1 MADRKKSPK
10 RNTGTKTS
18 KANTAE
24 VQTPEE
30 DKVTEEAK
38 AQATSDSE
46 TVSRENAPEPIAD
59 DVAATG
65 DNAMPDTATDS
76 PDAPVTEPVTED
88 EPATSDAQPDAA
100 QDDPNPEGT
109 VADIAP
115 EPDQEPDLIEPAPT
129 PDPAPAQKRGGFLPM
144 LLGGVAA
151 GAIGFGAASYLADP
165 SLSFLTGGP
174 SSADALNT
182 RITAQDTKLAELNA
196 AIPDPV
202 DLGPVMTAVQANA
215 DGLKTATAKLAEA
228 TRQMTEIE
236 DKLTTLSARVIDL
249 EKRPISEGVSDSAIK
264 AYEDELDRLKIAMQ
278 AQRSDVESLIEEA
291 RKMEAE
297 AAAASLETQQR
308 AGLIRVLSVIEAG
321 NGYADQLA
329 ALTATGLQIPN
340 VLSQNVAGVASL
352 SRLKSEFP
360 AAARNA
366 LALSRGDGN
375 SSVGDFLRT
384 QLGVRSLE
392 PRPGS
397 DPDAVLSR
405 AEAALASGDL
415 AKTLAEI
422 DGLSDAPAGAMA
434 EWRELAQTRLD
445 VVTSATGLLAD
456 LNSN

>member
-10 RNTGTKTS
+10 RNTRAKTS
-18 KANTAE
+18 KANTANE
-24 VQTPEE
+24 QTAEE
-30 DKVTEEAK
+30 DKVTDETK
-38 AQATSDSE
+38 AETTPESE
-46 TVSRENAPEPIAD
+46 TVSPENAPEPVAND
-59 DVAATG
+59 AATTG
-65 DNAMPDTATDS
+65 DDATPDTETDS
-76 PDAPVTEPVTED
+76 PDAPVTEDEPVT
-88 EPATSDAQPDAA
+88 TDAQTDPAE
-100 QDDPNPEGT
+100 DDQKPEGAAT
-109 VADIAP
+109 DIAP
-115 EPDQEPDLIEPAPT
+115 EPDLIEPAPT
-129 PDPAPAQKRGGFLPM
+129 PDPAPDPAPAQKRGGFLPM

-182 RITAQDTKLAELNA
+182 RITAQDTKLAELTA

-202 DLGPVMTAVQANA
+202 DLGPVMSAVQANA

-228 TRQMTEIE
+228 TTQLTQIE

-278 AQRSDVESLIEEA
+278 AQRSDVESLIDEA

-308 AGLIRVLSVIEAG
+308 AGLIRVLSAIEAG

-329 ALTATGLQIPN
+329 ALTATGLQIPD

-352 SRLKSEFP
+352 TRLKSEFP

-422 DGLSDAPAGAMA
+422 DGLADAPAGAMA